1 MDFTN
6 IIFENSI
13 FFNRYSKRYYSLTK
27 KEYDCIFN
35 NLFDSIPEE
44 MSEKEQLELIASRFV
59 TAVTVTKGANWLKD
73 FMILF
78 NQYIHNTLFYDNLI
92 NMMKQFKHSAP
103 PTLNKINNKFYF
115 IYYRDLVE
123 SLRTVKE
130 YTSYTAPH
138 KLTVYEIVDSFAN
151 YNFYD
156 RAKKSLKLLKEENK
170 KQ

>member
-6 IIFENSI
+6 IIFEKST
-13 FFNRYSKRYYSLTK
+13 FFNRYLNKYYSLTK
-27 KEYDCIFN
+27 KEYDSIFTG
-35 NLFDSIPEE
+35 LFDSIPKG

-59 TAVTVTKGANWLKD
+59 TAVTVTKGDSWLKD

-78 NQYIHNTLFYDNLI
+78 NQYNNTLFYDNLI

-103 PTLNKINNKFYF
+103 PTLNKINNKFYS

-123 SLRTVKE
+123 ALRTVKE
-130 YTSYTAPH
+130 YTSYSAPH
-138 KLTVYEIVDSFAN
+138 KLTAYEIVDSFAN

-156 RAKKSLKLLKEENK
+156 RAKKSLELLKEENK
-170 KQ
+170 RQ

>member
-1 MDFTN
+1 MDLKT
-6 IIFENSI
+6 IIFKESI
-13 FFNRYSKRYYSLTK
+13 FFNRLSNKYYSLTK
-27 KEYDCIFN
+27 NEYDSIFN

-44 MSEKEQLELIASRFV
+44 MSEKEQLELIAKQFV
-59 TAVTVTKGANWLKD
+59 LSVTGIKGANWLKD

-78 NQYIHNTLFYDNLI
+78 NQYNDTLFYDNLI

-103 PTLNKINNKFYF
+103 PTLNKINNKFYS

-123 SLRTVKE
+123 ALSTVKE

-138 KLTVYEIVDSFAN
+138 KLTVYEIVDSFVN

-156 RAKKSLKLLKEENK
+156 RAKKSLELLKEENK

>member
-27 KEYDCIFN
+27 KEYDSIFTG
-35 NLFDSIPEE
+35 LFDSIPKG

-59 TAVTVTKGANWLKD
+59 TAVTITKGDSWLKD

-78 NQYIHNTLFYDNLI
+78 NQFNYGPYYKNLI
-92 NMMKQFKHSAP
+92 NMIKQFKHSAP
-103 PTLNKINNKFYF
+103 PTLNKINNKFYS

-123 SLRTVKE
+123 ALLTVKE
-130 YTSYTAPH
+130 YDSYTAPH
-138 KLTVYEIVDSFAN
+138 KLNAYEIVDSFAN

-156 RAKKSLKLLKEENK
+156 RAKKSLELLKEENK